1 MAHSELALILLLG
14 TLSVT
19 VATFLGERTK
29 LWFMTDSGIA
39 IIVGLVLGGIHYIY
53 TLADDVVDD
62 TQQLKLFEFQPGIFT
77 LLLLPPIIFESGY
90 NLNHRSFF
98 ANIGPIIIFAFLGTL
113 VAFAVVVG
121 VRYATVPSNLSEGLV
136 GAARVGA
143 MIRSWCHE
151 PWFARIT
158 QIYRAWVQE
167 GIWVGFGI
175 GFWVWVIFPGFWRM
189 LQTQI
194 SNISRIGLI
203 NSKSWSI

>member
-53 TLADDVVDD
+53 TLADDVEDD

-113 VAFAVVVG
+113 VYDPYGGGFN
-121 VRYATVPSNLSEGLV
+121 RYANFETFT
-136 GAARVGA
+136 
-143 MIRSWCHE
+143 RSFHSL
-151 PWFARIT
+151 
-158 QIYRAWVQE
+158 
-167 GIWVGFGI
+167 
-175 GFWVWVIFPGFWRM
+175 WRM
-189 LQTQI
+189 ATGDAWSAQFADAYFNPHVPGVNAPPSTGVAGELLSSTSAEGTQPGA
-194 SNISRIGLI
+194 SSAG
-203 NSKSWSI
+203 SVAV